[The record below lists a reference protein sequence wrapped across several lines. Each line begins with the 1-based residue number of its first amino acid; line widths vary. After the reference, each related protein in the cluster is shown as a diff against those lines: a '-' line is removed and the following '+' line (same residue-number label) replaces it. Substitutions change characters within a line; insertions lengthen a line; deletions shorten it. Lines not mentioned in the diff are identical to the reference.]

1 MNEAAPQDQF
11 DEAAFL
17 NEAQEGYAQFDTAFV
32 VADEGDYTMSV
43 KQGSTKIINGV
54 GKDGRNWRRY
64 TARVVIDDADV
75 RAKTGLEAPGAAVR
89 FFLDLNE
96 AGTVLASGVNKN
108 VNLNRL
114 LVATGNAK
122 PGWSF
127 AAIEGVPFVGHVK
140 HEVSQDDAS
149 NKFAVVDA
157 FAPL

>member
-1 MNEAAPQDQF
+1 MTAEAQAQDSF

-17 NEAQEGYAQFDTAFV
+17 NEAQEGYASFDTSFV

-43 KQGSTKIINGV
+43 KQGSTKIINGN
-54 GKDGRNWRRY
+54 KDGRNWRRY
-64 TARVVIDDADV
+64 TARVIIDDAKA
-75 RAKTGLEAPGAAVR
+75 REKTGLEAPGAAIR

-96 AGTVLASGVNKN
+96 AGTALASGVNKN

-127 AAIEGVPFVGHVK
+127 AAIEGVPFKGHVRHDVDK
-140 HEVSQDDAS
+140 DDAS
-149 NKFAVVDA
+149 KVFAEVDQ
-157 FAPL
+157 FGPL